1 MKVWVFGTI
10 VTALLNLS
18 SCSPPETPAQLIGSE
33 VPTTA
38 PSTTQKLQQTV
49 EAKVPMAAPV
59 TFIDRVWVVA
69 ESKQVSLGEL
79 RVFLSEG
86 TLVMASTHG
95 TPTLGTWSYR
105 DGHLTITEDG
115 LKYKVDILELTA
127 NVFRI
132 RINGPGEPV
141 DIRFKL
147 AEPPPLPENVSKN
160 PERK

>member
-1 MKVWVFGTI
+1 MRIWFFGLI
-10 VTALLNLS
+10 VTVLLVMTG
-18 SCSPPETPAQLIGSE
+18 CSPQDSTTESSAQPIGSD
-33 VPTTA
+33 VPT
-38 PSTTQKLQQTV
+38 V
-49 EAKVPMAAPV
+49 APV

-95 TPTLGTWSYR
+95 TPAFGTWTYR

-115 LKYKVDILELTA
+115 IKYKVDILELTA
-127 NVFRI
+127 DVFRI
-132 RINGPGEPV
+132 RINSPGEPV

-147 AEPPPLPENVSKN
+147 AEPPPLPENVSEN